1 MQRDRPCRI
10 GRLGRAAFALAA
22 LAVAAGLPALAQDG
36 YPSRPLKIIVPF
48 AAGGPTDLVA
58 RVLGEAM
65 AQDLKQPV
73 VVENRPG
80 ANGNVATEAVAK
92 SDADGYTLL
101 YNSSH
106 VAINPAIYAKLPFD
120 VRKDL
125 APISMTATLPLV
137 VAVSPQ
143 LPVKSMKELI
153 DYVKARPGQLSY
165 GSGGVGNVTH
175 MAVALLTKRYGLD
188 VAHAPYRGTAPA
200 LAAVAS
206 GHIQFSTDAV
216 NSAQGLVNGGQV
228 RGVVVFGSTRSP
240 VIPDVPTMAE
250 SGLGKLEIGAWQ
262 GFMVAGGTPKPIV
275 ERLHAAVVKAMATP
289 NVKEKL
295 AIQGATILASSP
307 EDYARHLDEEIRLW
321 TQVARDNG
329 IKAE

>member
-1 MQRDRPCRI
+1 MRRI
-10 GRLGRAAFALAA
+10 ALLAA
-22 LAVAAGLPALAQDG
+22 CWLATLGTAAMAQDA
-36 YPSRPLKIIVPF
+36 YPSRTLKVIVPF

-65 AQDLKQPV
+65 SQDLKQPV

-92 SDADGYTLL
+92 SDPDGYTLL

-120 VRKDL
+120 VRRDL
-125 APISMTATLPLV
+125 APISLTTTLPLV
-137 VAVSPQ
+137 VVVSPQ
-143 LPVKSMKELI
+143 LPVKSMTELI

-228 RGVVVFGSTRSP
+228 RGIVVFGGTRSS
-240 VIPDVPTMAE
+240 VIPDVPTMEE

-262 GFMVAGGTPKPIV
+262 GFMAAGGTPKPIV
-275 ERLHAAVVKAMATP
+275 DRLHAAVVKAMGNQ

-295 AIQGATILASSP
+295 AVQGATILASSP
-307 EDYARHLDEEIRLW
+307 EQYARHLDEEIKLW
-321 TQVARDNG
+321 TEVARENG

>member
-1 MQRDRPCRI
+1 MRRWVI
-10 GRLGRAAFALAA
+10 LAAFWL
-22 LAVAAGLPALAQDG
+22 AGLSVASAQDAF
-36 YPSRPLKIIVPF
+36 PNRTLKIIVPF

-65 AQDLKQPV
+65 SQDLKQPV
-73 VVENRPG
+73 IVENRPG
-80 ANGNVATEAVAK
+80 ANGNLATEAVAK
-92 SDADGYTLL
+92 SDPDGYTLL

-106 VAINPAIYAKLPFD
+106 VAINPGIYAKLPFD
-120 VRKDL
+120 PRKDL
-125 APISMTATLPLV
+125 APVSLTATLPLV
-137 VAVSPQ
+137 IALNPEI
-143 LPVKSMKELI
+143 PVKSMKEFI
-153 DYVKARPGQLSY
+153 DYVKARPGKLSY

-175 MAVALLTKRYGLD
+175 LAVELLLRKYGLE
-188 VAHAPYRGTAPA
+188 VVHAPYRGTAPA

-228 RGVVVFGSTRSP
+228 RGLVMFGDKRSP
-240 VIPDVPTMAE
+240 VIPNVPTMEE
-250 SGLGKLEIGAWQ
+250 SGLEKLEIGAWQ

-275 ERLHAAVVKAMATP
+275 ERLNAAVVKAMGTE

-295 AIQGATILASSP
+295 AIQGATILATSP
-307 EDYARHLDEEIRLW
+307 EEYARYLDEEIVRW
-321 TQVARDNG
+321 TKVAKEAG